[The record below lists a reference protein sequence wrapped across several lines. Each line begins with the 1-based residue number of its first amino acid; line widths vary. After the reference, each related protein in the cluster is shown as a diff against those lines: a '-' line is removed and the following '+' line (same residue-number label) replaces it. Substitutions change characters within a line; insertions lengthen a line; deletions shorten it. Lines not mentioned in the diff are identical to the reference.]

1 MMIKSLT
8 SVEFD
13 NFADNHILSSFYQTS
28 KYALLMGEHGYDFEY
43 LGYFDSNDNIIAGS
57 LILLKKIKGKILYGY
72 APNGFLIDYTDEELL
87 KDFTRDLKEYYYQKN
102 VAFIKLNPLIA
113 IGSIDNKTK
122 ETLYN
127 ENRKI
132 RDILAN
138 AKYLKLKNNLYFE
151 SSLPRFNGLVDL
163 STITP
168 NQYTKNTRN
177 KVNKAIK
184 RGLIFEKGKEKQLET
199 YLKLM
204 PKEYNKEDYFYRDL
218 YTIFTKDNS
227 IDIFLVKIDYE
238 DYLINAR
245 IEYDREIE
253 KNTSYNE
260 KLINESTEEN
270 INIKM
275 NSDRIILSYKND
287 ILEGTKGLKENKD
300 VYIAG
305 ALIIKH
311 NNVVT
316 IYSSW
321 YDKKYLKFNAN
332 YFIHHKLIEYY
343 KNNYKF
349 LDLNGMTGDFTHRNP
364 YYGLNR
370 FKFGFNPNV
379 YEFIGE
385 YDLIINHNDYVY
397 LQENNLLA
405 KEFNKKEN

>member
-1 MMIKSLT
+1 MKIISLT
-8 SVEFD
+8 SIEFD
-13 NFADNHILSSFYQTS
+13 NFSKNHVLSSFFQTS

-43 LGYFDSNDNIIAGS
+43 IGYIDEEDNIIAGS

-72 APNGFLIDYTDEELL
+72 APNGFLIDYTDEYLI
-87 KDFTRDLKEYYYQKN
+87 KDFTKAIKDYYYQKN

-113 IGSIDNKTK
+113 IGKIDNKTK
-122 ETLYN
+122 EITYN

-163 STITP
+163 ITTTP
-168 NQYTKNTRN
+168 NEYTKNTRN
-177 KVNKAIK
+177 KINKAIK
-184 RGLIFEKGKEKQLET
+184 RGLVFEKGKDKQLET
-199 YLKLM
+199 FLKLM
-204 PKEYNKEDYFYRDL
+204 PKEYNKDDYYFRDL
-218 YTIFTKDNS
+218 YTIFSKDNS
-227 IDIFLVKIDYE
+227 IDLFLVKIDYE

-260 KLINESTEEN
+260 KLINEATEEN

-275 NSDRIILSYKND
+275 NSDKIILSYKND
-287 ILEGTKGLKENKD
+287 ILEGTKGLKENKE

-305 ALIIKH
+305 ALVIKH

-343 KNNYKF
+343 KDDYKF
-349 LDLNGMTGDFTHRNP
+349 FDLNGMTGDFTHRNP

-385 YDLIINHNDYVY
+385 YDLIVDHNDYVY

>member
-1 MMIKSLT
+1 MKIKSLT
-8 SVEFD
+8 SIEFD
-13 NFADNHILSSFYQTS
+13 NFSNNHILSSFYQTS

-43 LGYFDSNDNIIAGS
+43 IGYVDENETIIAGS
-57 LILLKKIKGKILYGY
+57 LILLKKIKGKMLYGY
-72 APNGFLIDYTDEELL
+72 APNGFLIDYTDEDLL
-87 KDFTRDLKEYYYQKN
+87 KDFTQDIKSYYYQKN

-113 IGSIDNKTK
+113 IGSINNKNK
-122 ETLYN
+122 ETTYN

-132 RDILAN
+132 RDILAD

-151 SSLPRFNGLVDL
+151 SSLPRFNGLIDL

-168 NQYTKNTRN
+168 IQYTKNTRN
-177 KVNKAIK
+177 KINKAVK
-184 RGLIFEKGKEKQLET
+184 RGLVFEKGKEKQLET
-199 YLKLM
+199 FLKGM
-204 PKEYNKEDYFYRDL
+204 PKEYNKDEYFYRDL
-218 YTIFTKDNS
+218 YTIFSRDNS
-227 IDIFLVKIDYE
+227 IDLFLVKIDYE

-253 KNTSYNE
+253 RNTSYNE
-260 KLINESTEEN
+260 KLINEATEEN

-275 NSDRIILSYKND
+275 NSDKIILSYKND

-305 ALIIKH
+305 ALVIKH
-311 NNVVT
+311 NDVVT

-349 LDLNGMTGDFTHRNP
+349 FDLNGMTGDFTHRNP

-385 YDLIINHNDYVY
+385 YDLIVDHNDYVY

>member
-300 VYIAG
+300 FYIAG